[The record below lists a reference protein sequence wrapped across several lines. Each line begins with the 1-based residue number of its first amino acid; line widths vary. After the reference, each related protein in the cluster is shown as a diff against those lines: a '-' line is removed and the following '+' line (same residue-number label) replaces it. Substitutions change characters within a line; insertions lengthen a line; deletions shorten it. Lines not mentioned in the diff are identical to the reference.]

1 MEEESSTSVVYLAVA
16 VKGKEFNQ
24 PIIIPW
30 PGDLASISGIS
41 RTKIE
46 RRTRGPMSYMY
57 LTVG

>member
-1 MEEESSTSVVYLAVA
+1 MVYLAVA
-16 VKGKEFNQ
+16 VKGKEIDQ
-24 PIIIPW
+24 PIIIPR
-30 PGDLASISGIS
+30 PGELASTYKIS